1 METIRRRPRA
11 SRERAVRLRRSKNPG
26 DVMIGSDWGSASG
39 KRIGA
44 CDLDRT
50 RSGRGR
56 APWLGLGAGRI
67 DASVTRSSGH
77 TDLGG
82 D

>member
-1 METIRRRPRA
+1 
-11 SRERAVRLRRSKNPG
+11 
-26 DVMIGSDWGSASG
+26 MIGSDWGSASG

>member
-1 METIRRRPRA
+1 MERGQAP
-11 SRERAVRLRRSKNPG
+11 
-26 DVMIGSDWGSASG
+26 
-39 KRIGA
+39 

-50 RSGRGR
+50 WSGRGR

-82 D
+82 DWLCPQELAGRQISTVAGMIGFKIIEYTKMIFS